1 MNKKRVALALAAALG
16 INTLMV
22 TVGQVG
28 GQLTVAHAQN
38 ARLSTEDAK
47 KLQGVTLKQL
57 NTTVTTSN
65 LEDGTAEIVFD
76 DIKTENIDKVS
87 NVSFTHELFN
97 ERKDNSGKALY
108 GDTKLTDGT
117 AKAEWKNG
125 KLMVTGA
132 KERGIYTGEV
142 KITYKDKTEETYA
155 LTLVNKKED
164 AFTTTVEV
172 TPGVI
177 QVTDAKLNGVSLA
190 TGDELSIREAGKSE
204 IQTVNKDATN
214 GWVFNSKSLD
224 FKEGK
229 IYEIV
234 YNYGTG
240 KEYTV
245 ASQIMLTK
253 EDNITVKAYATNE
266 AGFDTSLKTQIV
278 SDYKVADADVVV
290 NAITTETNTTVKK
303 DITVSGTPILTYE
316 QSVGTAA
323 ANLGGAKL
331 NAQFTTDGNLDVSV
345 EAKPGTNSARP
356 NYVNAE
362 TVSYGKAGATAGVGN
377 TLGLI
382 GNYYFEIGKESS
394 VYFNDQTVNL
404 KVEED
409 SQNKEVYVGA
419 SPVLPVEV
427 GLDIAAKSILVNV
440 DHGYS
445 TIPVTFDI
453 DSKVAKETIDS
464 KNSDAKTAF
473 QGKPTAD
480 NWKLSEV
487 KSRGAYA
494 GAAKTSLIVSADK
507 LDATSVQGVFN
518 KTGEKTGTLTLVGGA
533 KLVKDVTVSSNV
545 LNSLSFTDSNV
556 RAEYRPNSSS
566 NDLVFNI
573 TFTGTTVPTDLTWNF
588 KVTNTDLV
596 SGNPTLTGTIRS
608 IQQNLETVEFNN
620 TVGVRDVANTDV
632 FEFTTYT
639 MKNIGSGTADYT
651 LNATNTTNGTNIAN
665 VRFADISNKQNSI
678 QARTTTGKYQGTY
691 KAGLWITQQPMAL
704 KITETKS
711 TVSGRVDIT
720 FDGTFFN
727 TDDYKNVTKG
737 TIQYRE
743 KVGTNET
750 PKAWTNANVTISV
763 GENSDISTDAQANK
777 TVTKTVSGLT
787 AGKEYEFQVIYDY
800 KEGNNTIQV
809 PSNIVTQKVS
819 STNSSNSTITG
830 SGGTT
835 TGTSTGS
842 TTITVTTSN
851 STLTGTSASVSLP
864 SGFRYDSGKNPV
876 AVTFKYKDKD
886 GKIVTETKEQYSNVT
901 ARFNGNNVELNGL
914 VPGKDYNEITVDY
927 TDNNGKTRSII
938 LKNVKTTS
946 QTQVETYLANVYEV
960 VFGRPAD
967 EAGYHFHLD
976 NLKNKKV
983 SLRDFLLNMLNEK
996 EFVEK
1001 YKSTE
1006 EKIEALYNAIVNR
1019 TSDEAGKKFWVDEYK
1034 KVLAVYGSET
1044 TALKAIADRMVNENE
1059 LKELADK
1066 MGVQW

>member
-16 INTLMV
+16 VNTLMV

-28 GQLTVAHAQN
+28 EQITIAHAQN

-76 DIKTENIDKVS
+76 DIKAEDIEKVS
-87 NVSFTHELFN
+87 NVSFAHELFN

-108 GDTKLTDGT
+108 GDTKLSDGT

-125 KLMVTGA
+125 KLVVTGA

-142 KITYKDKTEETYA
+142 TITYKDKTEETYA

-164 AFTTTVEV
+164 TFTTTAEV

-177 QVTDAKLNGVSLA
+177 QVTDAKLNGVSLV
-190 TGDELSIREAGKSE
+190 TGDELSIRSSKSSNV
-204 IQTVNKDATN
+204 IQTVKKDAAN
-214 GWVFNSKSLD
+214 GWIFGNKNLNL
-224 FKEGK
+224 KEGEV
-229 IYEIV
+229 YELV

-253 EDNITVKAYATNE
+253 EDKVSVEAFATNE
-266 AGFDTSLKTQIV
+266 AGFDAKLKAQIV

-290 NAITTETNTTVKK
+290 NTVVAGDINTIANK
-303 DITVSGTPILTYE
+303 DITVSGTPILDYE
-316 QSVGTAA
+316 QTVGGAL

-331 NAQFTTDGNLDVSV
+331 DVKFTTDGNLNVSV
-345 EAKPGTNSARP
+345 STKPGSANNTP
-356 NYVNAE
+356 NFVNNQ
-362 TVSYGKAGATAGVGN
+362 TVSYGFTGGNAAPVASTAGVIGDYYFQIDGKSNVYFSDKSADLKLAEDTASTVVYAGATVDLPTDVGIN
-377 TLGLI
+377 LVVPSALVTL
-382 GNYYFEIGKESS
+382 E
-394 VYFNDQTVNL
+394 
-404 KVEED
+404 
-409 SQNKEVYVGA
+409 
-419 SPVLPVEV
+419 
-427 GLDIAAKSILVNV
+427 
-440 DHGYS
+440 HGYS
-445 TIPVTFDI
+445 SIPVIF
-453 DSKVAKETIDS
+453 
-464 KNSDAKTAF
+464 DAKLDSALANVDTVSAAVKVELDLKK
-473 QGKPTAD
+473 QVNPAYKMVQPEKKGNYAG
-480 NWKLSEV
+480 EV
-487 KSRGAYA
+487 K
-494 GAAKTSLIVSADK
+494 TSIIVSADK

-518 KTGEKTGTLTLVGGA
+518 KTGEKTGTFTLVGGA

-545 LNSLSFTDSNV
+545 LSSLSFLDSNV
-556 RAEYRPNSSS
+556 RAEYRPNSGS

-651 LNATNTTNGTNIAN
+651 LNATNTTNGTIITN
-665 VRFADISNKQNSI
+665 VRFSDITNKQNNI
-678 QARTTTGKYQGTY
+678 QARTTTGKYQGNY
-691 KAGLWITQQPMAL
+691 RAGLWITQQPFTAVA
-704 KITETKS
+704 KDAKS
-711 TVSGRVDIT
+711 VSNTSASLVVDAN
-720 FDGTFFN
+720 FFN
-727 TDDYKNVTKG
+727 TTDIAKVPG
-737 TIQYRE
+737 GVIQYSE
-743 KVGTNET
+743 KTVNGNTTTWSEWKDSPT
-750 PKAWTNANVTISV
+750 KVEKSEV
-763 GENSDISTDAQANK
+763 KEDAITK
-777 TVTKTVSGLT
+777 TVTGLT
-787 AGKEYEFQVIYDY
+787 GGKTYKFRVVYDY
-800 KEGNNTIQV
+800 NNGTKTEKV
-809 PSNIVTQKVS
+809 YSNETTEVTLPTS
-819 STNSSNSTITG
+819 SSSSTITG

-851 STLTGTSASVSLP
+851 STLTGTSASVTLP

-901 ARFNGNNVELNGL
+901 VKFNGNNVELNGL

-1034 KVLAVYGSET
+1034 KVLAVYGSES
-1044 TALKAIADRMVNENE
+1044 TALRAIADRMVNENE